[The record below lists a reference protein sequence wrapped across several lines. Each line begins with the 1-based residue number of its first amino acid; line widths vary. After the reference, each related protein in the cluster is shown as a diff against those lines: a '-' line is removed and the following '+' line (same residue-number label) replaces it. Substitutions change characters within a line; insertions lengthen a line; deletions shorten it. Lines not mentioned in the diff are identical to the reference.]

1 MALARVECGG
11 VAYELSYELVGAAQS
26 PAVLILHG
34 WGASKEL
41 MKRAFGGELQNFC
54 HIYLDLCGFGKSSI
68 DRALSSF
75 EYAKIVGEFLRQKKL
90 APQIIIAHSFGG
102 KIAALL
108 STQIPLSVL
117 VLLSSAGIVWRKS
130 LKVRGKIAIF
140 KCLKRLGVSRFGS
153 VFASKDV
160 AGMSQTMYETFK
172 KVVDEDFCE
181 LFASVK
187 CRTLIFWGLNDD
199 ATPLK
204 SGEKIHALIKNS
216 EFYALNGG
224 HFFFL
229 ENAQNAKFIAEK
241 VEGAFEAL
249 KKGL

>member
-1 MALARVECGG
+1 MALASVECGG
-11 VAYELSYELVGAAQS
+11 AAYELGYELVGAAQS

-34 WGASKEL
+34 WGANKEL

-75 EYAKIVGEFLRQKKL
+75 EYAKIVGEFLRQKNL

-108 STQIPLSVL
+108 STQIPLKML
-117 VLLSSAGIVWRKS
+117 VLLSSAGIVWRKNF
-130 LKVRGKIAIF
+130 KVRGKIALF
-140 KCLKRLGVSRFGS
+140 KCLKRLGVSRFGG

-160 AGMSQTMYETFK
+160 TGMSQTMYETFK

-181 LFASVK
+181 VFASVK
-187 CRTLIFWGLNDD
+187 CPALIFWGVDDD

-204 SGEKIHALIKNS
+204 SGEKIQSLIANS

-241 VEGAFEAL
+241 VERAFENWL
-249 KKGL
+249 